1 MKNRIMQFVL
11 LGIIA
16 LIVVKGAEAVEY
28 AKSAMEL
35 CYHMIIPTLF
45 PFFICSGLLIYSGFC
60 DTISKLFAPV
70 MPPFFN
76 INPNGSAAFIIGI
89 ISGYPQ
95 GAVTVCQLY
104 ESRYI
109 SKTEAERLLAFC
121 NNSGPLFILS
131 AVGIGMYAD
140 IWVGVA
146 LYAVHIAAA
155 ILVGMIFKFYKKNDY
170 RAPITEVSVNK
181 SGAASAFGSVL
192 DSSVKNILNVC
203 GSVVFFSVIA
213 RLVLDITGVQGI
225 LRDMVYGV
233 CEFSSGMTEISKLD
247 ISFFEKLIISS
258 FILGFAGVSVHIQTL
273 GFISKYELSMVPF
286 VAGKIL
292 HGGISA
298 LLMWLFAFFVNI
310 KKSSPV
316 NMGGGFMMNSIFVII
331 SVIMV
336 GILGMILKNKDNTV
350 PVHK

>member
-1 MKNRIMQFVL
+1 M
-11 LGIIA
+11 II

-60 DTISKLFAPV
+60 DTLSKLFAPV
-70 MPPFFN
+70 MPQLFN

-104 ESRYI
+104 EGRYI
-109 SKTEAERLLAFC
+109 SKTEAERLLSFC

-131 AVGIGMYAD
+131 AVGIGLYAD
-140 IWVGVA
+140 IWVGVT

-155 ILVGMIFKFYKKNDY
+155 VLVGMVFRFYKKNDY
-170 RAPITEVSVNK
+170 RAPIADVTVNK
-181 SGAASAFGSVL
+181 NGAVSAFGTVL

-213 RLVLDITGVQGI
+213 RLVLDASGTQGI
-225 LRDMVYGV
+225 LRNMVYGI
-233 CEFSSGMTEISKLD
+233 CEFSSGVTEVSKLD
-247 ISFFEKLIISS
+247 ISFFEKIIISS
-258 FILGFAGVSVHIQTL
+258 FILGFAGISVHIQTL
-273 GFISKYELSMVPF
+273 GFVSKYELSMMPF
-286 VAGKIL
+286 VMGKIL

-298 LLMWLFAFFVNI
+298 LLMWLLVFFVDI
-310 KKSSPV
+310 RKSSSV
-316 NMGGGFMMNSIFVII
+316 NLGGGFMMNSIFVIV
-331 SVIMV
+331 SVIAV
-336 GILGMILKNKDNTV
+336 GILGMILKNKDNAV
-350 PVHK
+350 PFHK